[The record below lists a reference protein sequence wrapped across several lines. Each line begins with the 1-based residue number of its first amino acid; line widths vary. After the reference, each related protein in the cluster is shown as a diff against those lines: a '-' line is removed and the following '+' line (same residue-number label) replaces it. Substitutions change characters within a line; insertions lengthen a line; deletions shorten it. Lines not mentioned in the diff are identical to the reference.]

1 MRTLGGKSEHLSS
14 GTGKRRR
21 GRGGYLEANV
31 SGTRCCANGKPGF
44 AGDRELGIQIAGA
57 DGRLAARPRRK
68 GSFAQCASP
77 RAARRG
83 RQGAQR
89 DLSAITLRSGQPRSG
104 LLGKRGAAAA
114 GVGDSPA
121 GWSRR
126 PAGWLAGAGVSS
138 QHCSVS
144 TGPQPTRLRVGLR
157 RRRRGFRWVL
167 IRGPLVHHHCACV
180 QSRDR
185 NSLGS
190 ASRPPERKKQLRR
203 LKKEKK
209 KKIQK
214 P

>member
-1 MRTLGGKSEHLSS
+1 M
-14 GTGKRRR
+14 
-21 GRGGYLEANV
+21 

-68 GSFAQCASP
+68 DSFTQCASP

-89 DLSAITLRSGQPRSG
+89 DLSATTLRSGQPRSG
-104 LLGKRGAAAA
+104 LRGKRGAAAA

-126 PAGWLAGAGVSS
+126 PAGWRAGAGVSS

-144 TGPQPTRLRVGLR
+144 RGHRPQRCEWGFGAGGGASGGSSSGGPWSTTTAHACSRATGTRWEVPPALLKGKSNCVG
-157 RRRRGFRWVL
+157 
-167 IRGPLVHHHCACV
+167 
-180 QSRDR
+180 
-185 NSLGS
+185 
-190 ASRPPERKKQLRR
+190 
-203 LKKEKK
+203 
-209 KKIQK
+209 
-214 P
+214 